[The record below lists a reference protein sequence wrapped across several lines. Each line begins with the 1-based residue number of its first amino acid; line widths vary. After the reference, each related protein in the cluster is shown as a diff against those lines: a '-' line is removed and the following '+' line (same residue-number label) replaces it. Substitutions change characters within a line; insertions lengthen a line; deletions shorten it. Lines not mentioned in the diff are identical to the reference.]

1 MTDKPD
7 DLLELV
13 RQALGTASEAEIQ
26 QSAEALALIS
36 IAVSPEPPS
45 NEARER
51 LLAAASAGAERW
63 APFVD
68 RLARWFDLGAERIRE
83 IVGGIESAASWE
95 AGPMPG
101 IELMH
106 FAGGPRVAAADN
118 GLVRMAPGLP
128 FPRHRHL
135 GTERILVL
143 AGSYTDDSGRVFGP
157 GDEHVSGSDVEH
169 AYTVGETGVM
179 YGLSLEGDIWIE
191 GMPGPMRSGG

>member
-1 MTDKPD
+1 MTDRPD
-7 DLLELV
+7 DLLELAREALGAASDEEI
-13 RQALGTASEAEIQ
+13 RQAADALGLLAIAVRPDAPSSEARQ
-26 QSAEALALIS
+26 
-36 IAVSPEPPS
+36 
-45 NEARER
+45 R

-83 IVGGIESAASWE
+83 IVAGIDSAASWE

-101 IELMH
+101 IELVH

-143 AGSYTDDSGRVFGP
+143 AGSYTDDSGRVYGP

-169 AYTVGETGVM
+169 AYTVGEAGVI
-179 YGLSLEGDIWIE
+179 YALSLEGDIWIE